1 MQFRVAGFAYAQ
13 HHLVTAL
20 FLSQLK
26 LIENGAF
33 TWTLKIIFLVF

>member
-1 MQFRVAGFAYAQ
+1 MQFKVAGFAHAQ
-13 HHLVTAL
+13 HHLITAL

-33 TWTLKIIFLVF
+33 TWTLKIIFLAY

>member
-1 MQFRVAGFAYAQ
+1 MQFKVAVFAHAQ
-13 HHLVTAL
+13 RHLMPAL

-33 TWTLKIIFLVF
+33 TWTLKIIFLVY